1 MSDLPKF
8 VFTCMKEG
16 PTVLFPDDELADTTC
31 TRQKGHSH
39 QHQWWSDDGTVVI
52 RWEDEW
58 SFAPL
63 NVKRK
68 ERKRK

>member
-1 MSDLPKF
+1 MGSKPKF

-31 TRQKGHSH
+31 AQQKGHSH
-39 QHQWWSDDGTVVI
+39 EHQWWSDDGTVVI

-58 SFAPL
+58 SFAEAEW
-63 NVKRK
+63 RG
-68 ERKRK
+68 EAE